1 MRQWLGLSDESL
13 LLDEQLLVC
22 LSVFD
27 YRHVHLIVLSLDSQD
42 LVQFLCF
49 IGKGTNLL
57 DDVQSYDLPNT
68 STLKVSNMN
77 LDEPDVS
84 YRMTLDKLM
93 NLLILQPSQWV
104 KGMQ

>member
-1 MRQWLGLSDESL
+1 M
-13 LLDEQLLVC
+13 
-22 LSVFD
+22 
-27 YRHVHLIVLSLDSQD
+27 SLDSQD

-77 LDEPDVS
+77 LDEADVS